1 MIREGKRCRN
11 VVKVKDSR
19 FSRKS
24 IMECEALVMPPLIDN
39 VNYQTKAIDT
49 NNTEYAARDLEEPIE
64 ADVSTIKNSCAAKK
78 FEVIAP
84 KKSPRQI
91 ERFKFK
97 RADSSPVMVLE
108 KPTKNHT
115 LNNALKNRENGMNHQ
130 WKKRGRT
137 VSFDECVHV
146 LTKCSVIE
154 IPLKNST
161 HENSGC
167 YCKCRKGILK
177 RGEGASVKKR
187 VTFKR
192 EDLVRSAILNH
203 NLSEFEEVCKQ
214 LEINFNKKLSDGLT
228 PLHLAGISGSYRI
241 VQFILKHGGKID
253 ETDDLGWT
261 PLHHAVSHGH
271 IPCALV
277 LLQAGADI
285 NARTADYCTAIEL
298 ATQDEMLLLLG
309 RVMNGVLLRTSL
321 DQNKE
326 TYV

>member
-1 MIREGKRCRN
+1 
-11 VVKVKDSR
+11 
-19 FSRKS
+19 
-24 IMECEALVMPPLIDN
+24 MECQALVMTPLIEN

-49 NNTEYAARDLEEPIE
+49 KKTEYVARDLEEPIK

-97 RADSSPVMVLE
+97 RADSSPVMVSE

-115 LNNALKNRENGMNHQ
+115 SNNALKNRENGM
-130 WKKRGRT
+130 KKRGRT

-161 HENSGC
+161 LENSGC
-167 YCKCRKGILK
+167 YCKCRKGILR
-177 RGEGASVKKR
+177 RGEGAGVKKR
-187 VTFKR
+187 VTFEQ

-203 NLSEFEEVCKQ
+203 NLSEFEEVCQQ
-214 LEINFNKKLSDGLT
+214 LEINFNKKLSDGFT

-309 RVMNGVLLRTSL
+309 RVMNGVLLRRSSL